1 MFMGLR
7 PLLFA
12 LYLAIAVPATWAA
25 DAPTT
30 RVIELKDGGQ
40 VVLRADG
47 TMSHYD
53 AAGLPVAMPE
63 GSMMTARDGKR
74 VMMKDASLW
83 REIVDRAAVSFAL
96 AWTLPVRPDKEERRA
111 IDLKGG
117 GRIELQVDGTTIHYD
132 ASGNRVRM
140 ADGDVMT
147 AADGTRILMKNGTL
161 WSPGTNGD
169 ATRSGQ

>member
-1 MFMGLR
+1 MRLR
-7 PLLFA
+7 TLL
-12 LYLAIAVPATWAA
+12 LVLHLAIAVPATWAA
-25 DAPTT
+25 DAPTK
-30 RVIELKDGGQ
+30 RMIELNDGGR

-53 AAGLPVAMPE
+53 ATGLPVAMPE

-74 VMMKDASLW
+74 VMMKSASLW
-83 REIVDRAAVSFAL
+83 REIVDRATVSFAL
-96 AWTLPVRPDKEERRA
+96 AWTLPARQDKEVRRA

-132 ASGNRVRM
+132 ASGNRARM

-147 AADGTRILMKNGTL
+147 AVDGTPILMKNGTL
-161 WSPGTNGD
+161 WSPGVTGG
-169 ATRSGQ
+169 ATRSGR